1 MPVPPIDPHDARAFL
16 ESLIAGFA
24 VLGGTMAYFSGYA
37 ASSALAEPH
46 RPDAVAQSINE
57 GLGLGFDLG
66 SRAAILALIIMVW
79 T

>member
-1 MPVPPIDPHDARAFL
+1 
-16 ESLIAGFA
+16 
-24 VLGGTMAYFSGYA
+24 MAYFSGYA
-37 ASSALAEPH
+37 ASSALAEH
-46 RPDAVAQSINE
+46 QRSDTVAQCINE